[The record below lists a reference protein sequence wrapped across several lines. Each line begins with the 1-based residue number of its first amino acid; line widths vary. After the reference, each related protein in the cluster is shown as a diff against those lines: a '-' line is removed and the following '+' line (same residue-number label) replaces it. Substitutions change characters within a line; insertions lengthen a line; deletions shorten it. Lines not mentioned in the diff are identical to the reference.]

1 MKQTSITKELISTY
15 LIPRNIDS
23 EKHDF
28 GHALL
33 IAGSYGMIGAACL
46 AAKASLRSGLG
57 MLTVH
62 VPTCGYNILQTS
74 VPEAMVLP
82 SVGEHYLHHLPD
94 IHRYEFIA
102 IGPGLNTKEP
112 TVGFVDDLLSINKK
126 LIIDADAITII
137 AKNNW
142 QNRIVEGSLITP
154 NIREFNRFFNRDGDN
169 NSARIEFENICNDSN
184 INIILKGAN
193 TLVSIVNK
201 GIFENTT
208 GNAAMAKGGSG
219 DVLSGMLLGLWARTN
234 DLEKASLLGVY
245 LHGLAGDIALQK
257 IHEES
262 VLPSDV
268 IECISEALFEL

>member
-1 MKQTSITKELISTY
+1 MEQVSITKELISTY
-15 LIPRNIDS
+15 LIPRNSDS
-23 EKHDF
+23 DKHDF

-62 VPTCGYNILQTS
+62 TPTCGYTILQTL

-102 IGPGLNTKEP
+102 IGPGLNTKEL

-126 LIIDADAITII
+126 LIIDADAINII

-142 QNRIVEGSLITP
+142 QNRIIEGSLITP
-154 NIREFNRFFNRDGDN
+154 NIREFNRFFNLEGDN
-169 NSARIEFENICNDSN
+169 NTARIEFENIGNDSN

-208 GNAAMAKGGSG
+208 GNASMAKGGSG
-219 DVLSGMLLGLWARTN
+219 DVLTGMLLGLWARTN
-234 DLEKASLLGVY
+234 DLEKATLLAVY
-245 LHGLAGDIALQK
+245 LHGLASDIALQN

-268 IECISEALFEL
+268 IECISSALFVI